1 MENKTHYRKVF
12 DSPYL
17 SAADIVAPTV
27 LTIARVAQEKD
38 KTKKTGDIF
47 NTAFFAQKEIRPGE
61 ELKPMI
67 LNATNSRTMKAL
79 TGSPFIEDWRDVHVT
94 VYVDNNIKFRSD
106 VVDGLRISTE
116 RPRMEKPQLTP
127 EHPKWINA
135 VQRYAKDKTFEAI
148 EKSMTI
154 SDENKELIKAEAE
167 KMEASNG

>member
-38 KTKKTGDIF
+38 KTKKAGDVF
-47 NTAFFAQKEIRPGE
+47 NTAYFAQREIRPGE

-79 TGSPFIEDWRDVHVT
+79 TGSPFIEDWRDIHVT
-94 VYVDNNIKFRSD
+94 IYVDNNIKFGRD

-116 RPRMEKPQLTP
+116 RPRMEKPELVP
-127 EHPKWINA
+127 GLPAWERAI
-135 VQRYAKDKTFEAI
+135 QRYVKDKSFDAI
-148 EKSMTI
+148 EAKMTI
-154 SDENKELIKAEAE
+154 SDGNKELIKAEAAKLE
-167 KMEASNG
+167 VTNG

>member
-1 MENKTHYRKVF
+1 MDNKTHYRKVF

-27 LTIARVAQEKD
+27 LTVARVSQEKD
-38 KTKKTGDIF
+38 KTKKTGDVF
-47 NTAFFAQKEIRPGE
+47 NTAYFTQREIRPGE

-79 TGSPFIEDWRDVHVT
+79 TGSPFIEDWRDIHVT
-94 VYVDNNIKFRSD
+94 VYVDNNIKFGRD

-116 RPRMEKPQLTP
+116 RPRMEKAQLTP
-127 EHPKWINA
+127 QHPKWINA

-148 EKSMTI
+148 EKSMAI
-154 SDENKELIKAEAE
+154 SDENKELIKTEAA
-167 KMEASNG
+167 KMEVSNG